1 MTDVKR
7 SERTLTV
14 GGNTVE
20 FDHPIR
26 DTLMVDDIVLVVLD
40 RSDLKSPGPNNVKA
54 FDLEGNE
61 KWSISE
67 PEWNPSMY
75 LSVKNE
81 ENRIVATNYNGVV
94 YEVNLENGAVEPL
107 HLQK

>member
-1 MTDVKR
+1 MTDISH

-14 GGNTVE
+14 GSATVE

-26 DTLMVDDIVLVVLD
+26 DTLVVSDMILVVLD
-40 RSDLKSPGPNNVKA
+40 RTDLKSPGPNNVKA
-54 FDLEGNE
+54 IDLEGNE

-75 LSVKNE
+75 LSVKNK
-81 ENRIVATNYNGVV
+81 ENSTVATNYNGVV
-94 YEVNLENGAVEPL
+94 YEVNLENGEVDPL